1 MKKKI
6 SFYFFI
12 LFLALMLNS
21 CEPPY
26 NGSKIIEIKNEFYD
40 SQNLPINGLS
50 IRYTTQQNEG
60 YNFSNYTDDFSRTTD
75 IEGKISISTFQP
87 FQKLYAVYE
96 GNSQLVSLYSELKN
110 LTPEAVNYQRFYI
123 LRHDESVDLNLNFSN
138 SNPVK
143 QLTDVTFTGIGNEY
157 ANSFEDSRTFL
168 VKTNQTV
175 TITYSVYNTQTKS
188 TQIFTTTIAVG
199 TSSIIQTITL

>member
-1 MKKKI
+1 
-6 SFYFFI
+6 
-12 LFLALMLNS
+12 MLNS

-75 IEGKISISTFQP
+75 AEGKISISTFQP

-110 LTPEAVNYQRFYI
+110 LTTEAVNYQRFYI

-199 TSSIIQTITL
+199 TSTIIQTITL